1 MCNIFMQFLCSKIQ
15 LCKIILEHIN
25 IVANLL
31 SKLDFQ
37 KIFNVFLKKA
47 SEI

>member
-15 LCKIILEHIN
+15 LAKIILEHIN

-37 KIFNVFLKKA
+37 KIFNVF
-47 SEI
+47 